1 MSVSE
6 ESIGN
11 LASFCGFLVELPEG
25 SCEERLTSLVHKTQV
40 QVTPLS

>member
-25 SCEERLTSLVHKTQV
+25 SGEERLTSLVHKTQV
-40 QVTPLS
+40 QVTPLP